1 MLNPDTRPGYSGW
14 LVDKSH
20 LLEFATALRD
30 EFGYDYL
37 SSVTG
42 VDYLPEGK
50 MEVVYQVY
58 RTTGGPGLMFKVQV
72 PRDRPGGSSI
82 AGSHLSRCRIPG
94 ARSLGPARHQIHR
107 PS

>member
-1 MLNPDTRPGYSGW
+1 MAAPASNPTLDLTTRFPNLLTADPRPGFSGW

-20 LLEFATALRD
+20 LVEIATALRD
-30 EFGYDYL
+30 EFGYDFL

-58 RTTGGPGLMFKVQV
+58 RTTGGPGLIFKVQA
-72 PRDRPGGSSI
+72 PRIDPVSYT
-82 AGSHLSRCRIPG
+82 HLR
-94 ARSLGPARHQIHR
+94 AH
-107 PS
+107 